1 MAHKK
6 DQFDGYHLQIFKD
19 EDGDFLAHF
28 EELPNVSAFGST
40 PEKAL
45 KELGE
50 AWALVKEHYAEQKKP
65 LPVAPSRRDYGGV
78 FQVRIDKR
86 VHRELAVEAER
97 HGLSLNALVAQKLAK
112 SVDRDS

>member
-1 MAHKK
+1 MAHK
-6 DQFDGYHLQIFKD
+6 DQFDGYHVELFKD

-45 KELGE
+45 KELE
-50 AWALVKEHYAEQKKP
+50 VAWSLVKEHYAEQKKP
-65 LPVAPSRRDYGGV
+65 LPVAPARREFGGV

-86 VHRELAVEAER
+86 VHRELAIEAER
-97 HGLSLNALVAQKLAK
+97 NGLSLNALVAQKLAK
-112 SVDRDS
+112 SVDHDG